1 MMTVFSFNQGSLC
14 HLTLYEYNAAN
25 KQIRKIYPGGK
36 KAIEGKTVYDPA
48 KTETYTYNADGT
60 PATKKDRN
68 GQTTSYKND
77 IHGRV
82 ITKTIDKKEIA
93 YTYDASGNRETEQVQ
108 EKTATGTAITLT
120 TYKNDEQ
127 NRLVAATEEKGD
139 GTKKTTTYVYD
150 NNGNLTRKSME
161 QTREIDPSNPPKAKF
176 GMYIEGQKDGAT
188 KNAKPIVAGT
198 ASYEYDVWNQ
208 LVKAT
213 TGEGTSTYK
222 YNGEGYRTEKTE
234 NGKTTRSL
242 YEGDKVILETDENGK
257 ETARNIYGT
266 NLIARTVT
274 TKESG
279 TTKEETY
286 SYMYNGHG
294 DVTALLGA
302 DGTVAASYYYDAFG
316 NITEQTGSV
325 NNNITY
331 AGYQYDKETD
341 LYYLNARMYDAKTAR
356 FLQEDTYL
364 GNAGDPLSLNL
375 YTYCANNPVI
385 YIDPTGHVV
394 AKVGTK
400 GDTVAAIQEDLKK
413 LGYNVKVDGI
423 FGEQTKAAVIKFQ
436 KDNGL
441 VVDGIVGNQTLT
453 EINFEQNRQTANA
466 KGVYLPEP
474 EKAAVGQI
482 KGDVS
487 IMTDAKY
494 QQAIN
499 NIVEVKSKT
508 NGGSVNTG
516 VVGNELAVQKVNIKS
531 DIPTAAPVTVTP
543 KVPVPAAASAQMS
556 TLTNQV
562 AQVSGYMALA
572 NLSSIN
578 ANKSTTVFVENGAG
592 NNILTKEQAS
602 KFIGK
607 EYPIIGTIFNTYTE
621 SKKAK
626 LPEQVTYQSSGYT
639 YTYMLEQDYSYFMG
653 VVMPMQTIEDVN
665 GKPTLTNIYKY
676 QLAYTN
682 EPQILGGTI
691 LVGPSFEGAGKAGL
705 RTVEQAGISP
715 GDAARI
721 QNAANRTGQ
730 EINVVGSRA
739 NGTASA
745 TSDWDYIMSGNSAQ
759 RHSASGSLPRG
770 TAGGEINSMGRET
783 GIDIWTNYT
792 NSPKYQ
798 PLDPT
803 KPYVPFIPKK

>member
-1 MMTVFSFNQGSLC
+1 M
-14 HLTLYEYNAAN
+14 
-25 KQIRKIYPGGK
+25 
-36 KAIEGKTVYDPA
+36 
-48 KTETYTYNADGT
+48 
-60 PATKKDRN
+60 
-68 GQTTSYKND
+68 
-77 IHGRV
+77 
-82 ITKTIDKKEIA
+82 
-93 YTYDASGNRETEQVQ
+93 
-108 EKTATGTAITLT
+108 
-120 TYKNDEQ
+120 
-127 NRLVAATEEKGD
+127 
-139 GTKKTTTYVYD
+139 
-150 NNGNLTRKSME
+150 
-161 QTREIDPSNPPKAKF
+161 
-176 GMYIEGQKDGAT
+176 
-188 KNAKPIVAGT
+188 
-198 ASYEYDVWNQ
+198 WNQ

-213 TGEGTSTYK
+213 TGEGTSTYS

-274 TKESG
+274 TRENG
-279 TTKEETY
+279 NTKEETY

-294 DVTALLGA
+294 DVTALLGT

-453 EINFEQNRQTANA
+453 EIYFEQSKQAANA

-474 EKAAVGQI
+474 EKAATGQL

-562 AQVSGYMALA
+562 AQVSSYMSLA
-572 NLSSIN
+572 NISSIN
-578 ANKSTTVFVENGAG
+578 ANKSTTAVGGGVSLDAAVKSSFNTAWSQNLANDNTPTMFKQLFPGEMYRIMQAPGKNQMLDTLAAMYGEDYRDAVIQRDFNENLQIANGLLIVATIGSDFLAAVQYNNNLQAEINAATANINKGTGRTGPKTDFYVTPQGEAVPATKQGFNYNLSKMTEQNGKYIGQSSNGSVRVRVEEAHPNKPA
-592 NNILTKEQAS
+592 
-602 KFIGK
+602 FIGQESVDHNIPHIHI
-607 EYPIIGTIFNTYTE
+607 EYRQNG
-621 SKKAK
+621 
-626 LPEQVTYQSSGYT
+626 VSGPWGKDKT
-639 YTYMLEQDYSYFMG
+639 TFPQDWL
-653 VVMPMQTIEDVN
+653 
-665 GKPTLTNIYKY
+665 K
-676 QLAYTN
+676 
-682 EPQILGGTI
+682 
-691 LVGPSFEGAGKAGL
+691 
-705 RTVEQAGISP
+705 
-715 GDAARI
+715 
-721 QNAANRTGQ
+721 
-730 EINVVGSRA
+730 
-739 NGTASA
+739 
-745 TSDWDYIMSGNSAQ
+745 
-759 RHSASGSLPRG
+759 
-770 TAGGEINSMGRET
+770 
-783 GIDIWTNYT
+783 
-792 NSPKYQ
+792 
-798 PLDPT
+798 
-803 KPYVPFIPKK
+803 